1 MMGVAVVFVRLF
13 LVIHVVVVVV
23 VVVATINT
31 VLVGLVA
38 VSKAT
43 GRLLLHIKGTIVIL
57 FSLSVSLVP
66 SFSLE
71 CVVVWYDIVEST
83 SLRRD
88 SVDPLVL
95 SLAAA
100 TTPQCSHFFLFLWF
114 AFVSKSRGV
123 RARVE

>member
-71 CVVVWYDIVEST
+71 CVVVVVVVVVVWYDIVEST

-100 TTPQCSHFFLFLWF
+100 TTPHNVRIFSCVNKHFT
-114 AFVSKSRGV
+114 
-123 RARVE
+123 